1 MMKIE
6 NINSTRIAR
15 IISTLFVPPSFS
27 LIVYILFAIF
37 IEESLSDSIDLII
50 ITTLF
55 GFVLPILMF
64 LIMRKKN
71 LVSDQ
76 DALIKEQRTFPFL
89 IATIFYSVGLFF
101 LIYFN
106 LSLISISFWF
116 CFISN
121 TLITIII
128 NKFWK
133 ISIHAMGASGAFASL
148 IFTFGIKLLPFA
160 IIVILVGW
168 SRIKLKCHSL
178 EQVVAGSILAFTSV
192 YFQMYLIIKYFG

>member
-1 MMKIE
+1 MKIE
-6 NINSTRIAR
+6 NINSTKVAR

-37 IEESLSDSIDLII
+37 IEENLSKSIDLII
-50 ITTLF
+50 ITSLF

-89 IATIFYSVGLFF
+89 IATIIYLVGLYF

-128 NKFWK
+128 NKYWK

-148 IFTFGIKLLPFA
+148 IFAFGIKLLPFV

-178 EQVVAGSILAFTSV
+178 EQVVAGIILAFTSV